1 MCSQFRETSNISQM
15 QQQVPNNRLEVVQLN
30 VNNFFNFILLTEYQ
44 TLQAPPPS
52 LPPRNIRRC
61 TPDTEI
67 SQQRF
72 VDNHQSL
79 DAINRDQAPPLPPR
93 TILRASPVP
102 LHGDP
107 RVIVYQNG
115 SNAAHDF
122 TTHMQALSLYQS
134 ETTSPPPYPLPTLS
148 SRPPSYAAHIQ
159 SRQSPCQ
166 SHSDYR
172 KSPSSGIYSAT
183 STSSPS
189 PITISQQHSL
199 SPYQLTARSSPRP
212 VPDVQRWQQNN
223 IVMQSVKSIQVQ
235 KPVLQTA
242 LAPPPS
248 YASSIQSKIQ
258 RTGSPII
265 ITQSANNVI
274 RNESLTPTPP
284 VKPTSN
290 PTFDSVSSSS
300 VTNQVSEC
308 HREPSP
314 ALVKQSSTVPKNESN
329 TATTNTSTETTTIKH
344 QSPIPQRKQISKEVE
359 DERKALR
366 IRQYSPQAFKF
377 YMEQHV
383 ENVLKSYKQRTF
395 RRKQLEREMSKINLS
410 DEAQV
415 QLRKMLNQKESNYI
429 RLKRAKMDK
438 SMFTKVQH
446 IGVGAFGEGEMRIF
460 FIFFFIFYFLTNFFI
475 FKVAMV
481 FHRIF

>member
-1 MCSQFRETSNISQM
+1 MLRSSKKTSPITS
-15 QQQVPNNRLEVVQLN
+15 QVP
-30 VNNFFNFILLTEYQ
+30 
-44 TLQAPPPS
+44 PPT
-52 LPPRNIRRC
+52 LPPRNVRKCGTDSDIGH
-61 TPDTEI
+61 
-67 SQQRF
+67 QRF
-72 VDNHQSL
+72 VETPDPTNPP
-79 DAINRDQAPPLPPR
+79 PPLPPR
-93 TILRASPVP
+93 TILRSSPDV
-102 LHGDP
+102 LNDQQ

-115 SNAAHDF
+115 TNLSHDF
-122 TTHMQALSLYQS
+122 TTHMHALSLYQN
-134 ETTSPPPYPLPTLS
+134 ETTPPPYPLPTLPS

-183 STSSPS
+183 SSPS
-189 PITISQQHSL
+189 PITISQHSL
-199 SPYQLTARSSPRP
+199 SPYQQLGARQRP
-212 VPDVQRWQQNN
+212 VPEVQRWHQN
-223 IVMQSVKSIQVQ
+223 IIMQSVKSIQVQ

-258 RTGSPII
+258 RTGSPVI
-265 ITQSANNVI
+265 IT
-274 RNESLTPTPP
+274 PP
-284 VKPTSN
+284 P
-290 PTFDSVSSSS
+290 
-300 VTNQVSEC
+300 
-308 HREPSP
+308 PSP
-314 ALVKQSSTVPKNESN
+314 IKLTSLNHSSASQSIPNRVVPDSQEPAEPLVKTPSTVPKNEIHHHTAN
-329 TATTNTSTETTTIKH
+329 TTEATIKH
-344 QSPIPQRKQISKEVE
+344 QSPIPQRKQISKEKE

-395 RRKQLEREMSKINLS
+395 RRNQLEREMSKINLS

-438 SMFTKVQH
+438 SMFTKVKH
-446 IGVGAFGEGEMRIF
+446 IGVGAFGEGELKRLHIF
-460 FIFFFIFYFLTNFFI
+460 LL
-475 FKVAMV
+475 
-481 FHRIF
+481 

>member
-1 MCSQFRETSNISQM
+1 MQFQSQ
-15 QQQVPNNRLEVVQLN
+15 VQ
-30 VNNFFNFILLTEYQ
+30 
-44 TLQAPPPS
+44 PPS
-52 LPPRNIRRC
+52 LPPRYIRKC
-61 TPDTEI
+61 GTDDI
-67 SQQRF
+67 GHQRF
-72 VDNHQSL
+72 VENPRL
-79 DAINRDQAPPLPPR
+79 DTDTIPPPLPPR
-93 TILRASPVP
+93 TILRASPDV
-102 LHGDP
+102 LNDQ

-115 SNAAHDF
+115 TNLAHDF
-122 TTHMQALSLYQS
+122 ATHMQALSLYQS
-134 ETTSPPPYPLPTLS
+134 ETTPPPYPVPS

-159 SRQSPCQ
+159 SRQSP

-172 KSPSSGIYSAT
+172 QSPSSGIYSAT

-189 PITISQQHSL
+189 PITISQHSL
-199 SPYQLTARSSPRP
+199 SPYQLTQRP
-212 VPDVQRWQQNN
+212 APEVQRWHQN

-258 RTGSPII
+258 RTGSPK
-265 ITQSANNVI
+265 ITQPSNAI
-274 RNESLTPTPP
+274 RNDSSTS

-290 PTFDSVSSSS
+290 PKYSSASVSSSTITKQVQEPAPS
-300 VTNQVSEC
+300 VEVVKPSTNVS
-308 HREPSP
+308 
-314 ALVKQSSTVPKNESN
+314 KNESN
-329 TATTNTSTETTTIKH
+329 TANTSNTTEATIKH
-344 QSPIPQRKQISKEVE
+344 QSPIPQRKQISKEKE

-410 DEAQV
+410 EEAQV

-438 SMFTKVQH
+438 SMFTKVKH
-446 IGVGAFGEGEMRIF
+446 IGVGAFGEGEF
-460 FIFFFIFYFLTNFFI
+460 FRFL
-475 FKVAMV
+475 VY
-481 FHRIF
+481 